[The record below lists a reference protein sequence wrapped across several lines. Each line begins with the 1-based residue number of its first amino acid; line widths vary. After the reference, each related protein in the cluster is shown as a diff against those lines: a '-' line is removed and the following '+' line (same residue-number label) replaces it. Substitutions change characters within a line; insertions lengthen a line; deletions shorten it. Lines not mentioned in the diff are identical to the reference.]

1 MDRKQFHT
9 TMTKQKKSSRRFT
22 ITPNHGRML
31 ANFFYGIIPNLES
44 TRTDTAIKVVHEEIN
59 PETGVSECRDYEV
72 DIEEW
77 IKLIGIERVKNIN
90 LPYYIEILLKYH
102 LILQTSHETIDTG
115 YYELR
120 YRENGHDL
128 FLLYQKTTPDFKEK
142 LQVSYEQYM
151 SEANRSDDI
160 DIETLLRNSRK
171 LYNRFRYD
179 FFSEIDS
186 NNEIMPQEDYK
197 YNIPKLLFLVKY
209 LYDLSNLKNLRGINV
224 DNIQE
229 SHYKNLMMP
238 LH

>member
-22 ITPNHGRML
+22 ITPNHERML

-77 IKLIGIERVKNIN
+77 IKLIGIDRVKNIN

-102 LILQTSHETIDTG
+102 ISLQTSRGTIDTG

-128 FLLYQKTTPDFKEK
+128 FLLYQKTTPDFQEK
-142 LQVSYEQYM
+142 LKASYDQYI
-151 SEANRSDDI
+151 SEANWSGNT
-160 DIETLLRNSRK
+160 DIEILLRNTGK
-171 LYNRFRYD
+171 LYTQFRYD
-179 FFSEIDS
+179 FFSKIDS
-186 NNEIMPQEDYK
+186 NNEIVPQKNKK
-197 YNIPKLLFLVKY
+197 YDISELLFLVKS
-209 LYDLSNLKNLRGINV
+209 LYDLTNLRNLRGITV

-229 SHYKNLMMP
+229 SDYRILMIP